1 MQAIRDAVPAH
12 AALAVP
18 LERGPVM
25 ARLVL
30 GLSMS
35 SALGHMFRESTMKP
49 RSPNTLFTGTI
60 VVAVVC
66 AIWLASLTCRPAA
79 NATPQQPAHVGGSP
93 PKA

>member
-1 MQAIRDAVPAH
+1 
-12 AALAVP
+12 
-18 LERGPVM
+18 
-25 ARLVL
+25 
-30 GLSMS
+30 
-35 SALGHMFRESTMKP
+35 MKP

-79 NATPQQPAHVGGSP
+79 STTPQQPAHVGSIA